1 MNVKKSNIPK
11 EHPQI
16 LEQRVG
22 VIIGSGVGGLLTM
35 ESQAQILSH
44 KGPKR
49 VSPFTVPMM
58 IPNMATGLTTIQPT
72 TGSDDLDEILKM
84 IDAGE
89 DHPVRRPVQ
98 ARFQFPP
105 QRKLPNPA

>member
-1 MNVKKSNIPK
+1 MYNERTEQLELGFDRNPVTRPVQRRRRRM
-11 EHPQI
+11 PQA
-16 LEQRVG
+16 G
-22 VIIGSGVGGLLTM
+22 WWFD
-35 ESQAQILSH
+35 QI
-44 KGPKR
+44 R
-49 VSPFTVPMM
+49 
-58 IPNMATGLTTIQPT
+58 
-72 TGSDDLDEILKM
+72 KM

>member
-1 MNVKKSNIPK
+1 MYNERNEQLELGFDRNPVTRPVQRRRRM
-11 EHPQI
+11 PQA
-16 LEQRVG
+16 G
-22 VIIGSGVGGLLTM
+22 WWFD
-35 ESQAQILSH
+35 QI
-44 KGPKR
+44 R
-49 VSPFTVPMM
+49 
-58 IPNMATGLTTIQPT
+58 
-72 TGSDDLDEILKM
+72 KM